1 MATDLTTEVLDA
13 LSRTEEPVLSTDA
26 FPSTPSTEIKS
37 ALDRLKSRDMISYE
51 AIDKDE
57 AILTPEAEGIAANG
71 SHEAKVFEAVLQAVE
86 GMKMSDLPVRWLNC
100 MPGRLDV
107 RCMLHAELYHRRLS
121 AKRAQRSGRVKLS
134 KRAGSRRTRTF

>member
-1 MATDLTTEVLDA
+1 MTTDLTTEVLDV
-13 LSRTEEPVLSTDA
+13 LSSTDEPVLSTNA
-26 FPSTPSTEIKS
+26 FPSTPSTEVKS

-71 SHEAKVFEAVLQAVE
+71 SHEAKVFEAVLQAVD
-86 GMKMSDLPVRWLNC
+86 GMKISDLPVCWLNC

-107 RCMLHAELYHRRLS
+107 RYFISC
-121 AKRAQRSGRVKLS
+121 
-134 KRAGSRRTRTF
+134 

>member
-13 LSRTEEPVLSTDA
+13 LSRTEEPVLSTEA
-26 FPSTPSTEIKS
+26 FPSTPSTDIKS

-57 AILTPEAEGIAANG
+57 AVLTPEAEGIAANG

-100 MPGRLDV
+100 TPGRLDS
-107 RCMLHAELYHRRLS
+107 RCMFHAKLYRRKLS
-121 AKRAQRSGRVKLS
+121 VRRAQKLGRVKLS
-134 KRAGSRRTRTF
+134 KRAGSRRTGTS

>member
-1 MATDLTTEVLDA
+1 MATDLNTEVLDA

-37 ALDRLKSRDMISYE
+37 VLDRLKSRDMISYE

-57 AILTPEAEGIAANG
+57 AVLTPEAEGIAANG

-86 GMKMSDLPVRWLNC
+86 GMKISDLPVRWLNC

-107 RCMLHAELYHRRLS
+107 RCLFLAELYRRKLS
-121 AKRAQRSGRVKLS
+121 ARRAQRLGRVKLS
-134 KRAGSRRTRTF
+134 KRDGSRRTRTF